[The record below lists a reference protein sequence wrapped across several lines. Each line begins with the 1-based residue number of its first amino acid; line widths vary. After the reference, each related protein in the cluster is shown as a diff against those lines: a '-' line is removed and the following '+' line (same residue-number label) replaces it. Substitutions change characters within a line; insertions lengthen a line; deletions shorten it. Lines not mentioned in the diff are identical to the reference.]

1 MIRMSAD
8 AIKLLRPRVFDKSK
22 WMQLPR
28 DVVIGH
34 DVLGQLPAVCKDLKL
49 GKSALLVSGKGTMQ
63 LAGSTVKKILSDDHE
78 VTPFLAGEITLPVI
92 KKCEKA
98 AKGADFLI
106 GVGGGRVID
115 TAKIVSYNLDLP
127 FISVPTAA
135 SHDGIASA
143 RASVSLGTGHSSL
156 EAQPPVAIVADT
168 GIIASAPHR
177 LLAAGCA
184 DVISNYTAILD
195 WELAHRVKG
204 EQMSEYAITLSKMT
218 AEILVKDAH
227 LIKPHNEQAAWIVVK
242 ALVSSGVAMS
252 IAGSSRPASGGEHK
266 FSHALDKL
274 APGKALHG
282 ESCGIGTII
291 SMYLHGG
298 DWRGIRS
305 SLKTIGAPVTP
316 AEVGIDDAVAVDALL
331 MAKTIRPERF
341 TIFDMGLT
349 RESAEKLVRM
359 LYEE

>member
-1 MIRMSAD
+1 MSAD
-8 AIKLLRPRVFDKSK
+8 AIKLLKEKGIDMSS

-34 DVLGQLPAVCKDLKL
+34 DVYGQIPAVCRDLKL
-49 GKSALLVSGKGTMQ
+49 GSSALLISGRGTMGVAGERVLSA
-63 LAGSTVKKILSDDHE
+63 LANGHS
-78 VTPFLAGEITLPVI
+78 VTSFVAGEISPSVI
-92 KKCEKA
+92 ADAEKA
-98 AKGADFLI
+98 AAGADFLI

-115 TAKIVSYNLDLP
+115 TAKIVAYNLDLP

-143 RASVSLGTGHSSL
+143 RASVPLESGHASL
-156 EAQPPVAIVADT
+156 EAQPPMAIIADT
-168 GIIASAPHR
+168 GVIAAAPHR

-184 DVISNYTAILD
+184 DIISNYTAILD

-204 EQMSEYAITLSKMT
+204 EPVSEYAMALSKMT
-218 AEILVKDAH
+218 AEILVKNAT
-227 LIKPHNEQAAWIVVK
+227 IIRPHQEQSARFVIK

-266 FSHALDKL
+266 FSHALDRL
-274 APGKALHG
+274 APGKTLHG

-298 DWRGIRS
+298 DWRSIRS
-305 SLKTIGAPVTP
+305 SLKTIGAPTTP
-316 AEVGIDDAVAVDALL
+316 ADLGIPDTTAVEALM
-331 MAKTIRPERF
+331 MAKTIRPDRF
-341 TIFDMGLT
+341 TIFDTGLT
-349 RESAEKLVRM
+349 RDSAENLVSM
-359 LYEE
+359 LYKD

>member
-1 MIRMSAD
+1 
-8 AIKLLRPRVFDKSK
+8 
-22 WMQLPR
+22 
-28 DVVIGH
+28 
-34 DVLGQLPAVCKDLKL
+34 
-49 GKSALLVSGKGTMQ
+49 
-63 LAGSTVKKILSDDHE
+63 
-78 VTPFLAGEITLPVI
+78 
-92 KKCEKA
+92 
-98 AKGADFLI
+98 
-106 GVGGGRVID
+106 VID
-115 TAKIVSYNLDLP
+115 TAKIVSFNLDLP

-143 RASVSLGTGHSSL
+143 RASVAVEGGNSSL

-204 EQMSEYAITLSKMT
+204 EPISEYAITLSKMT

-227 LIKPHNEQAAWIVVK
+227 LIKPHQEESAWLVVK

-316 AEVGIDDAVAVDALL
+316 ADVGIEDAVAVEALL

-349 RESAEKLVRM
+349 RESAEKLVHM

>member
-1 MIRMSAD
+1 MSAD
-8 AIKLLRPRVFDKSK
+8 AIKLLKPKVFDKSK

-34 DVLGQLPAVCKDLKL
+34 DVLGQLPAVCEDLKL
-49 GKSALLVSGKGTMQ
+49 GASALLVSGKSTMK
-63 LAGSTVKKILSDDHE
+63 LAGSRVKQILDKDYE
-78 VTPFLAGEITLPVI
+78 VATFLAEEINVAII
-92 KKCEKA
+92 KDAEHA
-98 AKGADFLI
+98 AAGVDFLI

-115 TAKIVSYNLDLP
+115 TAKIVSYNIDRP
-127 FISVPTAA
+127 FISIPTAA

-143 RASVSLGTGHSSL
+143 RASVPTIEGHASL
-156 EAQPPVAIVADT
+156 EAQPPMAIVADT

-204 EQMSEYAITLSKMT
+204 EPMSEYAITLSKMT

-227 LIKPHNEQAAWIVVK
+227 LIKPHQEQSAWIVIK

-298 DWRGIRS
+298 DWRAIRT
-305 SLKTIGAPVTP
+305 SLKNIGAPTTP
-316 AEVGIDDAVAVDALL
+316 ADLGIEDSVAVEALL
-331 MAKTIRPERF
+331 MAKAIRPERF

-349 RESAEKLVRM
+349 RESAEKLVQM
-359 LYEE
+359 LYKE

>member
-1 MIRMSAD
+1 MD
-8 AIKLLRPRVFDKSK
+8 
-22 WMQLPR
+22 
-28 DVVIGH
+28 
-34 DVLGQLPAVCKDLKL
+34 
-49 GKSALLVSGKGTMQ
+49 
-63 LAGSTVKKILSDDHE
+63 LAGGTVKEILSGE
-78 VTPFLAGEITLPVI
+78 YTVRSFIAEEITAPVI
-92 KKCEKA
+92 KKGEKA
-98 AKGADFLI
+98 ARGADFLI

-115 TAKIVSYNLDLP
+115 TAKIVSFNLDLP

-143 RASVSLGTGHSSL
+143 RASVAMEGGHSSL
-156 EAQPPVAIVADT
+156 EAHPPVAIVADT

-204 EQMSEYAITLSKMT
+204 EPVSEYAITLSKMT

-227 LIKPHNEQAAWIVVK
+227 LIKPHNEQSAWIVVK

-266 FSHALDKL
+266 FSHALDRL

-305 SLKTIGAPVTP
+305 SLKMIGAPVTP
-316 AEVGIDDAVAVDALL
+316 ADVGIDDAVAVDALL

>member
-1 MIRMSAD
+1 MTPEMMQNLKKTNGR
-8 AIKLLRPRVFDKSK
+8 KLD
-22 WMQLPR
+22 
-28 DVVIGH
+28 D
-34 DVLGQLPAVCKDLKL
+34 CE
-49 GKSALLVSGKGTMQ
+49 
-63 LAGSTVKKILSDDHE
+63 KILDKDYE
-78 VTPFLAGEITLPVI
+78 VATFLAEEINFAFI
-92 KKCEKA
+92 KDAEHA
-98 AKGADFLI
+98 AAVLDFLI

-115 TAKIVSYNLDLP
+115 TAKIVSYNIDRP
-127 FISVPTAA
+127 FISIPTAA

-143 RASVSLGTGHSSL
+143 RASVPTIEGHASL
-156 EAQPPVAIVADT
+156 EAQPPMAIVADT

-204 EQMSEYAITLSKMT
+204 EPMSEYAITLSKMT

-227 LIKPHNEQAAWIVVK
+227 LIKPHQEQSAWIVIK

-298 DWRGIRS
+298 DWRAIRT
-305 SLKTIGAPVTP
+305 SLKIIGAPTTP
-316 AEVGIDDAVAVDALL
+316 ADLGIEDSVAVEALL

-349 RESAEKLVRM
+349 RESAEKLVQM
-359 LYEE
+359 LYKE